1 MRALIAIVV
10 IALLA
15 GSARA
20 DDLYQRG
27 RRKQHA
33 AIALF
38 VVGSAAIVAAPAFI
52 ALSWGQDCTAG
63 VGNPCGVSPLYYIG
77 LSLLAG
83 GAAAHGVGMPLYING
98 SSDIDR
104 YRDGASPPPTPVATV
119 RF

>member
-1 MRALIAIVV
+1 MRALIAVV
-10 IALLA
+10 IVALLA
-15 GSARA
+15 GGAHA

-38 VVGSAAIVAAPAFI
+38 VIGSAAIVAAPAFI
-52 ALSWGQDCTAG
+52 VLAWGRACPAG
-63 VGNPCGVSPLYYIG
+63 VPSPCGTSPLEYIG

-83 GAAAHGVGMPLYING
+83 GAAAHGIGMPLYISG
-98 SSDIDR
+98 SSDVDR
-104 YRDGASPPPTPVATV
+104 YRIGSPPPVPVATM